1 MRFRRGP
8 RKASK
13 IQKKNLIENAKKLA
27 ENPMKVVPECQDSCL
42 FCKFGRAKRKIKKI
56 KKYANNERKLEKYA
70 KRGPDLSQAVAGT
83 ILFGIQEEAKKITTA
98 KSPEGEIAYAKI
110 GGATKKRLVGIQHFD
125 DPKKR
130 LLAFSKE
137 AEKGYYFYSLEDKV
151 VCTGKKP
158 DPPKRFVKT
167 VIEKIPYNISKKEG
181 DYTCGHTK
189 RDKSRLNL
197 RWKSA
202 DKTFSICEDCAK
214 DSTNL
219 FKVITGRMLS
229 PDNSKSFSLSASL
242 GLKCQGDCES
252 CELTRKIP
260 VSEDLTDKYFK
271 NLSDKKLI
279 DRYSEEARSVL
290 KNEKE
295 IFIIGDTCYGKDKK
309 EFLKNILHESW
320 ERPALVELIKRT
332 NGAVLDEGTVNEFL
346 ELYWDEYKS
355 DVMRAIFDDDQS
367 IEEVL
372 SKNVRPREKLRELK
386 EIKKK
391 KEEMDTLPEFKK
403 LPPEAEFADSIART
417 YKVKG
422 QGEAINEIENHNLSD
437 TRLKSIAYGFYIVFG
452 KGDSKRWKYE
462 DSEVES
468 GEFLADHI
476 EELIRSDGEDY
487 AENLQDV
494 VKMSGSTNAVVL
506 KDGKRMR

>member
-1 MRFRRGP
+1 
-8 RKASK
+8 
-13 IQKKNLIENAKKLA
+13 
-27 ENPMKVVPECQDSCL
+27 MKVIPECQDSCL

-56 KKYANNERKLEKYA
+56 EKYADNERKLEKYA

-98 KSPEGEIAYAKI
+98 KSPGGEIAYAKK

-125 DPKKR
+125 DPRKR
-130 LLAFSKE
+130 LIAFSKE
-137 AEKGYYFYSLEDKV
+137 AEKGYYFYSLKDRV

-158 DPPKRFVKT
+158 NPPKKFVKT
-167 VIEKIPYNISKKEG
+167 AIEKIPYRISKKDD
-181 DYTCGHTK
+181 DYTCGHIK
-189 RDKSRLNL
+189 KEKSRFDLH
-197 RWKSA
+197 WKSV
-202 DKTFSICEDCAK
+202 DKTFSICEDCAE

-219 FKVITGRMLS
+219 FKVISERMLS

-242 GLKCQGDCES
+242 GLRCEGDCES

-260 VSEDLTDKYFK
+260 ISDDLTDKYFK
-271 NLSDKKLI
+271 TLSDKKLI
-279 DRYSEEARSVL
+279 SRYSEEARSVL
-290 KNEKE
+290 KNDKN
-295 IFIIGDTCYGKDKK
+295 IFIIDDICYGKDKK
-309 EFLKNILHESW
+309 EFLKNIIHEPW
-320 ERPALVELIKRT
+320 ERPALVELTKKT
-332 NGAVLDEGTVNEFL
+332 NGAVLDDGTVNEFL
-346 ELYWDEYKS
+346 ELYWADHKS
-355 DVMRAIFDDDQS
+355 EVMKAIFDDDQS

-372 SKNVRPREKLRELK
+372 SKDIRPREKLRELNDM
-386 EIKKK
+386 KKK

-403 LPPEAEFADSIART
+403 LPPEAEFADSIARI

-422 QGEAINEIENHNLSD
+422 QEDAINEIENHNLSD

-476 EELIRSDGEDY
+476 EELIHSEGEDY
-487 AENLQDV
+487 AENLQNV
-494 VKMSGSTNAVVL
+494 VKMSGSTNTVVL